1 MSWWQNFKYKAGEK
15 YRNFMVGRYGVD
27 ELYQFSTYFLLAL
40 ILINLFV
47 GNQIISI
54 IELVLLILTM
64 FRPFSRNYQARY
76 KENARFLKIKNGIK
90 GWFKRLKMRITD
102 KDHAYRK
109 CPNCKKTLR
118 LPKQKGKH
126 HVNCP
131 NCHHEFEVKI

>member
-15 YRNFMVGRYGVD
+15 FRNFMVGRYGAD

-54 IELVLLILTM
+54 IEFVLLFLTM

-90 GWFKRLKMRITD
+90 GWFKRTKMKITD

-118 LPKQKGKH
+118 LPKQKGTH